1 MHTLHRSTIEL
12 TLLRPIHIMANSNAF
27 RLPFQILMTSFTK
40 ASLAETWGKVRA
52 ELSHAFATKGE
63 TETFTSEDLA
73 LLEQIADAVVRREM
87 AAPATVF
94 LESLGP
100 MNFLGSQALHF
111 LAPIL
116 EFALNVQE
124 LEQAARLL
132 ERRDTISRLIS
143 MIEAKSSAKRASDR

>member
-1 MHTLHRSTIEL
+1 
-12 TLLRPIHIMANSNAF
+12 
-27 RLPFQILMTSFTK
+27 MTAPTK
-40 ASLAETWGKVRA
+40 RSLAETWGKVRA
-52 ELSHAFATKGE
+52 GFSHAFATRAE
-63 TETFTSEDLA
+63 AEPFSSEDLA
-73 LLEQIADAVVRREM
+73 LMERMADAVVRREM

-124 LEQAARLL
+124 LERAARLL
-132 ERRDTISRLIS
+132 ERRDTVSRLIS
-143 MIEAKSSAKRASDR
+143 IIEAKSSAKRASE